1 MRHRRHVTEQDD
13 HVVWL
18 EHEIVYHIF
27 HPTKGACRP
36 GVLHPEHANRDSAV
50 FVRINA
56 VATDVWHHIRAESI
70 TTQAR
75 HGVYRNGTVVTWCEF
90 EQAASSSNIITS
102 DIQEAIAAFP
112 GTKRKALVE

>member
-27 HPTKGACRP
+27 HPAKGACRP

-50 FVRINA
+50 FIRINA
-56 VATDVWHHIRAESI
+56 VTPDVGHQIRDQSI

-75 HGVYRNGTVVTWCEF
+75 HGVYRNGTVFIWREF
-90 EQAASSSNIITS
+90 EQASPCSHFITS
-102 DIQEAIAAFP
+102 DVQEAIATFP